1 MRGQMD
7 GGTRRGAYTIVVA
20 LLACLVGWWPVSARS
35 EWKFLAIH
43 DGVTLLVDRSTI
55 STSGAYKRIWLL
67 QNYPMPTVYGAQSIT
82 MLMEVECPK
91 YRLRFNQLHAYAG
104 QTQSGTAIESITE
117 PGPWE
122 RVSPGP
128 FRSVFDLLCRTNDPR
143 FDTSNSKP

>member
-1 MRGQMD
+1 MQGQRD
-7 GGTRRGAYTIVVA
+7 GWTGRCACTLVIA
-20 LLACLVGWWPVSARS
+20 LLSALVGLWPLSARS
-35 EWKFLAIH
+35 EWKFLAIQ

-55 STSGAYKRIWLL
+55 STAGAYKRIWLL

-104 QTQSGTAIESITE
+104 QTQSGTALESIYE

-122 RVSPGP
+122 RVSQGP

-143 FDTSNSKP
+143 FDTSTGKP